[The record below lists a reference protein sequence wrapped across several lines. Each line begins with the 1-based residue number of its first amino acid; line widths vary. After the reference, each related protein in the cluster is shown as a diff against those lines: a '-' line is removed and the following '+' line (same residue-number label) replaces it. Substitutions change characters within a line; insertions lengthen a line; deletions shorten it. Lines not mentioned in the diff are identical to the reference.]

1 MRLFIFSLCMLFLLS
16 ACATTGV
23 NTANELQVN
32 SDSYQGAP
40 PGSTLKCQCGSS
52 FSVDD
57 VYFP

>member
-1 MRLFIFSLCMLFLLS
+1 MRLFIFSLCTMLLLT
-16 ACATTGV
+16 ACATT
-23 NTANELQVN
+23 NATRITEQQVAATE
-32 SDSYQGAP
+32 SQEPP